1 MKEKIKDQIREN
13 VYTMTDRFANTD
25 FDLQSSQIREMN
37 TVITE
42 LLFDL
47 SLPLRKD
54 TGLATSLTQSD
65 VYKELYNLIETYQ
78 EKVDD
83 GKSSDTE
90 FDKLISSLQY
100 NLEGLLSNHDV
111 NPVVYL
117 GESGNVEFS
126 KALTQDDLENKLVDE
141 VVVATEEQG
150 GMNIQ
155 NPTSLKEAETN
166 PRFFSQP
173 MVL

>member
-65 VYKELYNLIETYQ
+65 
-78 EKVDD
+78 
-83 GKSSDTE
+83 
-90 FDKLISSLQY
+90 
-100 NLEGLLSNHDV
+100 
-111 NPVVYL
+111 
-117 GESGNVEFS
+117 
-126 KALTQDDLENKLVDE
+126 
-141 VVVATEEQG
+141 
-150 GMNIQ
+150 
-155 NPTSLKEAETN
+155 
-166 PRFFSQP
+166 
-173 MVL
+173 